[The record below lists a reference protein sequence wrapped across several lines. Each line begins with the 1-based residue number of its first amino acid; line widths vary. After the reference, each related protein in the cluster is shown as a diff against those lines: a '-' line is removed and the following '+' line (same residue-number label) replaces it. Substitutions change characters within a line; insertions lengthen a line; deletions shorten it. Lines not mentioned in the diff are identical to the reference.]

1 MHVIALESYPSALR
15 GGQELNLVDVCCGLS
30 ERGHNIS
37 LLYVNE
43 GNLLSKYQE
52 ICDRI
57 IKVDSFVLDRTTISR
72 SLNFF
77 TDIWKIPV
85 SQDSVVFTNRY
96 HDVLFGSTLALT
108 RKIPHVCFL
117 QLPPLEKGF
126 PRPLATGL
134 KGVKHFVA
142 VSHQTKLDWVNSGTA
157 KEKIDVVHGGVNL
170 ERYKRASNFSSIRKE
185 WNIPEDTRVVSFVGR
200 LDKEKGVETL
210 IKAFALLQKNI
221 ANTRL
226 LIAGKP
232 VNQGEEY
239 NRSLVQL
246 AVALGIEKLVDFL
259 GHFTNTT
266 SIYQVSDVSVL
277 PSIWSEPFPRAI
289 IESMACGTPVIASR
303 IGGIPEFLT
312 GKFHTHLFEPGDER
326 DLANTL
332 SQILTWRDTN
342 PELGKKCHLYVQSNF
357 TIEKMV
363 DGVEKVLLK
372 SVRDPKGL

>member
-15 GGQELNLVDVCCGLS
+15 GGQELNLLDICCGLS
-30 ERGHNIS
+30 ERGHSIS

-57 IKVDSFVLDRTTISR
+57 IKVDGFFLDRKTMFR
-72 SLNFF
+72 FLNFLI
-77 TDIWKIPV
+77 DIWKIPV
-85 SQDSVVFTNRY
+85 SRDSVVFTNRY
-96 HDVLFGSTLALT
+96 HDVLFGSALALT
-108 RKIPHVCFL
+108 KKIPHVCFL
-117 QLPPLEKGF
+117 QLPPPEKGF

-134 KGVKHFVA
+134 RGVKYFVA
-142 VSHQTKLDWVNSGTA
+142 VSHQTQLDWVNSGTA
-157 KEKIDVVHGGVNL
+157 KQKIDVVHGGVNL
-170 ERYKRASNFSSIRKE
+170 ERYKPASDFSSIRKE
-185 WNIPEDTRVVSFVGR
+185 WDIPADTRVVSFVGR
-200 LDKEKGVETL
+200 LDREKGVETL

-221 ANTRL
+221 ANTKL
-226 LIAGKP
+226 LIAGKS

-239 NRSLVQL
+239 KRALAQLV
-246 AVALGIEKLVDFL
+246 VDLGIEKLVDFL

-289 IESMACGTPVIASR
+289 IESMACATPVIASR

-312 GKFHTHLFEPGDER
+312 GEFHTHLFEPGDER
-326 DLANTL
+326 DLANAI
-332 SQILTWRDTN
+332 SQILRWRDTN
-342 PELGKKCHLYVQSNF
+342 PRLGEKCYQYVKSKF
-357 TIEKMV
+357 AIEHMV

-372 SVRDPKGL
+372 VIY